1 MKSNRDVFGRRAQQS
16 PQGTGPRSIPQLL
29 VSVRSRHEADQALQG
44 GAEILDVKEPSLGSL
59 GMAPLPQIAAIAGHP
74 AIRQGEI
81 PLSVALGEV
90 GDWAPSKLVPQLPT
104 GITFAKLG
112 LSQCTHQ
119 ADWQAGWLRVRQ
131 NFERL
136 SLSPLRWVAVA
147 YVDAAE
153 AGSPSISAVL
163 NEAQQTDCCGLLLD
177 TWTKDGRM
185 LLDEIAVA
193 ELTKIADAC
202 HQSGLFLALA
212 GRLNL
217 HRLSDLSAVDADV
230 IAIRSAACRGNDRT
244 TELVVEGVVEFKA
257 AVKQQFASAVASPAP
272 SPSAIPSPDLVPAIG
287 PRIA

>member
-1 MKSNRDVFGRRAQQS
+1 MKSNWDVFSRRAYQS

-59 GMAPLPQIAAIAGHP
+59 GMAPLPQIAAIAAHA
-74 AIRQGEI
+74 AILLGEI

-90 GDWAPSKLVPQLPT
+90 GDWAPSKLAPQLPT

-112 LSQCTHQ
+112 LSQCRDH
-119 ADWQAGWLRVRQ
+119 ADWQADWLRVRD
-131 NFERL
+131 NFEQR

-153 AGSPSISAVL
+153 ARSPSLAAVL
-163 NEAQQTDCCGLLLD
+163 NAAQQTGCCGLLLD

-193 ELTKIADAC
+193 ELTKIADVC

-217 HRLSDLSAVDADV
+217 QRLSDLSAVDADV

-244 TELVVEGVVEFKA
+244 TELVVEGVIEFKA
-257 AVKQQFASAVASPAP
+257 AVRQQFSLAEQFSKAGAWPAP
-272 SPSAIPSPDLVPAIG
+272 PLLPAIG
-287 PRIA
+287 PRIG